1 MANLKAGSTIGGEAV
16 LTAGNISSYNL
27 NFLNGNVGIGT
38 SPSFKLDVSAEKSN
52 SFISRIW
59 NTSTDSEASGLQVRC
74 SGGDDGHS
82 FAVYSDDAYQFAI
95 KNTGN
100 VGIGTVS
107 PNAKLEVIADS
118 VPANKPAVWLHNA
131 DNQTDRDGVV
141 ISSTN
146 NGADAE
152 VLHVRSNNTTYNGG
166 TSHLLVRGDGNVGIG
181 TTSPGAKLDI
191 KNGGSGVWLS
201 TNNLSSRVDF
211 TRAGQNYINLTDQF
225 PTDENSFEIGP
236 GYINLNRDDDV
247 PINQLSFG
255 MNGTL
260 GAAIEV
266 GGGTPSS
273 PNNQHSLRFKVGRD
287 NLNNK
292 AGIERMRIT
301 HTGNV
306 GIGTTDPE
314 GKLEISHTGSW
325 DNPSIHLKGQYPTMK
340 FNDTNAEDD
349 WYIHVNSNNFYL
361 LVDRNA
367 SGDEVID
374 KETNVWETPHP
385 LQLEGDT
392 NKGYLFANE
401 IITAGNVG
409 NFAQTSAFNGGTV
422 TSGITIENSNPIL
435 TLKDTNGG
443 DANSQ
448 SGYINFTDNN
458 NTSRGWVGFGSTGD
472 KIISI
477 KNNIGGINFLTDTGT
492 TVQANS
498 STVFTDAY
506 HPNADQWTTSR
517 TLTLGGD
524 LSGSVSISGGANMTL
539 TATVANDS
547 HNHSAA
553 NITSGTLSSDRI
565 PAATA
570 TNLGGVKV
578 SYDANTQT
586 LSITTT

>member
-38 SPSFKLDVSAEKSN
+38 TSPNKTLEVAGNIRATK
-52 SFISRIW
+52 
-59 NTSTDSEASGLQVRC
+59 TSVD
-74 SGGDDGHS
+74 GGDIALGLNVGGSADHPVLDIYDKDGNDGVRITANGNS
-82 FAVYSDDAYQFAI
+82 WLSA
-95 KNTGN
+95 KGGN
-100 VGIGTVS
+100 VGIGTTN
-107 PNAKLEVIADS
+107 PIGKLSIEGSTASDYKTHIVFNNTGGSKDYAIGAG
-118 VPANKPAVWLHNA
+118 VHGLTNEGFGI
-131 DNQTDRDGVV
+131 TDRN
-141 ISSTN
+141 TN
-146 NGADAE
+146 DP
-152 VLHVRSNNTTYNGG
+152 
-166 TSHLLVRGDGNVGIG
+166 LLYINSDGNVGIG
-181 TTSPGAKLDI
+181 TSSPGNFSGLNFNTTTLDVAGMIQI
-191 KNGGSGVWLS
+191 KSTTGGVATLQIGGDTYRKASIFTPISTSDPYMAFAVSTSG
-201 TNNLSSRVDF
+201 TSSSANEAV
-211 TRAGQNYINLTDQF
+211 
-225 PTDENSFEIGP
+225 
-236 GYINLNRDDDV
+236 
-247 PINQLSFG
+247 
-255 MNGTL
+255 
-260 GAAIEV
+260 
-266 GGGTPSS
+266 
-273 PNNQHSLRFKVGRD
+273 
-287 NLNNK
+287 
-292 AGIERMRIT
+292 RIT
-301 HTGNV
+301 SAGNV
-306 GIGTTDPE
+306 GIGTTTPE
-314 GKLEISHTGSW
+314 GKLEIEHTGSW

-361 LVDRNA
+361 LVDRGA
-367 SGDEVID
+367 SGSDDPIGTTD
-374 KETNVWETPHP
+374 NVWETPHP
-385 LQLEGDT
+385 LQLEGGT

-422 TSGITIENSNPIL
+422 TSAITIQNTNPIF

-477 KNNIGGINFLTDTGT
+477 KNNIGGINLITDTGA

-498 STVFTDAY
+498 SRVFTDAY

-524 LSGSVSISGGANMTL
+524 LSGSVSINGGSNATL
-539 TATVANDS
+539 TATVTDGS
-547 HNHSAA
+547 HNHSAG
-553 NITSGTLSSDRI
+553 NITSGTLDSARI
-565 PAATA
+565 PAATS

-578 SYDANTQT
+578 SYNAASQT